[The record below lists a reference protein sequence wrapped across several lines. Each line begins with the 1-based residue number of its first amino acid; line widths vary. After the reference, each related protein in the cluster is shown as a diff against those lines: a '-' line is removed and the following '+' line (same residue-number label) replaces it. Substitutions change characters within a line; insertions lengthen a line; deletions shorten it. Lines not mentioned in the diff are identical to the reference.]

1 MKALMGQL
9 SLELKLFLRRKDEL
23 FWNLA
28 FPMFFMVLYGFIY
41 GDTMWGNIKAVD
53 YMFPGIVVMAL
64 MVNGIMVAATIFVE
78 ERGKGIY
85 RRLSLT
91 PLKRHTIIGAQIIQR
106 YIVTL
111 IQTVFIFAIG
121 VYGFKVSITGNY
133 FYFWLLLTFGSLCF
147 LSIGFALA
155 TLIRSTRSA
164 TPICLIV
171 FFMMLFLGGIFFPL
185 ELMPGIPDFLVV
197 ISNIF
202 PSTHLNDA
210 LRLVVIEGGRLG
222 SVWQELL
229 IVGAWFIV
237 SLVVSIKFFRWE

>member
-1 MKALMGQL
+1 MKALMGQIA
-9 SLELKLFLRRKDEL
+9 LEIKLFLRRKDEL

-28 FPMFFMVLYGFIY
+28 FPLFFMVLYGLIY
-41 GDTMWGNIKAVD
+41 GDTIWGEIKAID
-53 YMFPGIVVMAL
+53 YMFPGIIVMAL

-106 YIVTL
+106 YMVTL
-111 IQTVFIFAIG
+111 IQTILLLAIG
-121 VYGFKVSITGNY
+121 IFGFKVNITGNY

-185 ELMPGIPDFLVV
+185 DVMPDFMSV
-197 ISNIF
+197 IAKF
-202 PSTHLNDA
+202 LPSTHLNDA
-210 LRLVVIEGGRLG
+210 IRLVVIEGAGLG
-222 SVWQELL
+222 TVWLDLL
-229 IVGAWFIV
+229 IVGAWFLV